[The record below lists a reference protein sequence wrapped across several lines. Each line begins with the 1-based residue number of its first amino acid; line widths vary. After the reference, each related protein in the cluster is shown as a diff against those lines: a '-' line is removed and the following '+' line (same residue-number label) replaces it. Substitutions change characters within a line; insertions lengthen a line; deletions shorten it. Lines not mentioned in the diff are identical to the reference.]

1 MRSPTTLAVGTI
13 ITPLPRLVIVP
24 LLVVSLSRVIL
35 PLFVIRYSYREYIFP
50 ESPVIWLHV
59 NTEPDLNLLSRD
71 RWRLYTINDD
81 KELVLFPSMEKD
93 NEEIILPPEILIE
106 DYSTDEEEPFYRNTI
121 INGNGDKDYEYYSKD
136 NIYIDTNIYNRE
148 FFEWKSNATFDS

>member
-1 MRSPTTLAVGTI
+1 
-13 ITPLPRLVIVP
+13 
-24 LLVVSLSRVIL
+24 
-35 PLFVIRYSYREYIFP
+35 
-50 ESPVIWLHV
+50 
-59 NTEPDLNLLSRD
+59 
-71 RWRLYTINDD
+71 
-81 KELVLFPSMEKD
+81 MEKD